1 VKVARFSAGLVWLA
15 AVCVF
20 GLIAFG
26 QHRLSLQF
34 GNPRVLTGWALL
46 TIFVILALFNVR
58 KRFSMLPLGSA
69 RTWLLIHV
77 AGGSLALAVFWLHTG
92 TLWPLGLYEQC
103 LTVLFYAISANGI
116 LGYLLQRIYPN
127 RLTQTGLEVI
137 YERIPSEL
145 AEIRERAEALILACT
160 KETASDVLAQHYQ
173 QTFSWFFQRPR
184 FVVSHILGG
193 FRGEHWVRHQ
203 CSTVQRY
210 LNAVELGYLERLA
223 SLARIKNQ
231 IDFHYAAQGVM
242 KGWLLVHVP
251 LAAALLVLAVW
262 HVVLVHVY
270 AL

>member
-1 VKVARFSAGLVWLA
+1 VSVIRSWLVWPA
-15 AVCVF
+15 AVGVF
-20 GLIAFG
+20 GLIASEHSRISRQLG
-26 QHRLSLQF
+26 DP
-34 GNPRVLTGWALL
+34 NALTGWILL
-46 TIFVILALFNVR
+46 ILLLALASFNAR
-58 KRFSMLPLGSA
+58 KRLSMLPLGSA

-77 AGGSLALAVFWLHTG
+77 AGGGLAAAVFWLHIG
-92 TLWPLGLYEQC
+92 TFWPQGFYEQA

-116 LGYLLQRIYPN
+116 LGYLLQRIYPA

-145 AEIRERAEALILACT
+145 ADIRGEAEALILACT

-173 QTFSWFFQRPR
+173 QTFSWFFRRPR
-184 FVVSHILGG
+184 FTVSHLLGG
-193 FRGEHWVRHQ
+193 LRGEHWVRHQ

-210 LNAVELGYLERLA
+210 LNAVERGYLERLA

-251 LAAALLVLAVW
+251 LAVAVLALAAW
-262 HVVLVHVY
+262 HVILVHIY
-270 AL
+270 AR